1 MIDSQVLSFFVLAVA
16 SIASAL
22 GVILF
27 RNAVHSALSLILTL
41 LFLALFYLQLGAMFI
56 AVVQIL
62 IYAGAIMVLF
72 LFVVTMLASEARDTR
87 LTDRI
92 PWQRGVAATLGLI
105 LVGALSYLLFTGTPT
120 IDAARTTGPN
130 GLAHVVLL
138 QGDTQAFGLAL
149 FHGFS
154 FPFEVTSLLIVVAI
168 LGAMVLGRKGVIGG
182 MHMSSNLTWY
192 LVVSAIIFT
201 IGVTGVLIRRNPLI
215 IFMSIE
221 LMLNAVNLSFIA
233 FSHYLNSVDGQM
245 FVFLVLTVA
254 AAEVVVG
261 LAIIVSIF
269 RTRRDIDVDDM
280 NILRG

>member
-1 MIDSQVLSFFVLAVA
+1 MIYPQILAFFVLAVA
-16 SIASAL
+16 SIATAL

-87 LTDRI
+87 LPDRI

-105 LVGALSYLLFTGTPT
+105 LVGALSYLLFTGTST
-120 IDAARTTGPN
+120 IDAARTIGPN
-130 GLAHVVLL
+130 GLAHVELL

-149 FHGFS
+149 FHGFA

-168 LGAMVLGRKGVIGG
+168 LGAMVLGRK
-182 MHMSSNLTWY
+182 
-192 LVVSAIIFT
+192 
-201 IGVTGVLIRRNPLI
+201 
-215 IFMSIE
+215 E
-221 LMLNAVNLSFIA
+221 
-233 FSHYLNSVDGQM
+233 
-245 FVFLVLTVA
+245 
-254 AAEVVVG
+254 
-261 LAIIVSIF
+261 
-269 RTRRDIDVDDM
+269 
-280 NILRG
+280 